1 MREDIVE
8 KIFNSSED
16 ILLNDDNS
24 ECVGEYQFFY
34 EVSEIRSTVNI
45 NIDAHEHEENKILN
59 SQQSDYSKRI
69 KKKFNNSIWIFRNAL
84 NAFGC
89 DCGEFKIVDAKWL
102 ESNIEGFDYFAAHTA
117 YDPHPDNVKSFARYV
132 YGSFDFNF
140 SFGRFV
146 YMLCWLRETM
156 FYSRRFSFFED
167 IYIKRNGFLLSHFEG
182 TCFVNLWDMLSVS
195 RADEVLDWPSED
207 LYTALKNLT
216 ELDNP
221 EIVDIVKDVLL
232 LRDKER
238 HNKYKTTE

>member
-1 MREDIVE
+1 MKEDIVE
-8 KIFNSSED
+8 KIFNSGD
-16 ILLNDDNS
+16 LLLNDDNS
-24 ECVGEYQFFY
+24 ESVGEYQFFY

-45 NIDAHEHEENKILN
+45 NNAHEYEENKILN
-59 SQQSDYSKRI
+59 SEQTDYSKRI
-69 KKKFNNSIWIFRNAL
+69 KKKFNNSIWIFRNVL

-89 DCGEFKIVDAKWL
+89 DCSDFKIVDAQWL
-102 ESNIEGFDYFAAHTA
+102 ENNIEGFDYFAVHTE
-117 YDPHPDNVKSFARYV
+117 YDSDPEKVKSFARYV

-146 YMLCWLRETM
+146 YMLCWLREAM

-167 IYIKRNGFLLSHFEG
+167 IFIIRREFPLSHFEG

-207 LYTALKNLT
+207 LYIALKNLT
-216 ELDNP
+216 GISDSK
-221 EIVDIVKDVLL
+221 IVDVVKDVLF

-238 HNKYKTTE
+238 HNKYKELG